1 MNADRLRSVLS
12 ALLDELLPR
21 RRFYAPVRYR
31 VSKAEG
37 GKFSAK
43 PENKS
48 GGFPDIV
55 DAPIRGVPGGNP
67 ASKLKSG
74 TSILVS
80 FVEGDPGDPF
90 LAWIDES
97 VSPDELALAAQTKA
111 KITAPAVEV
120 HASGSLTETVGAY
133 SVNASGAANIV
144 AGGDAKLEAT
154 GTAKVKGATVE
165 LGTAPTGIP
174 TQQTLTPLLALI
186 VAERVTLQAFLNGP
200 LLALSGGTAA
210 PYSAAALATD
220 AALALPTNFSQ
231 TVKAGA

>member
-1 MNADRLRSVLS
+1 MSADRLRSVLS

-21 RRFYAPVRYR
+21 RRFYSPVRYR
-31 VSKAEG
+31 VSKAES

-97 VSPDELALAAQTKA
+97 VSPDELALEAVTKA

-133 SVNASGAANIV
+133 AVNASGTAAI
-144 AGGDAKLEAT
+144 EAT
-154 GTAKVKGATVE
+154 GKASVKGSTVE
-165 LGTAPTGIP
+165 LGDAPTGVL
-174 TQQTLTPLLALI
+174 TAQTFAALQALI
-186 VAERVTLQAFLNGP
+186 VAERATLQAFLNGP
-200 LLALSGGTAA
+200 IAALSGGTAA
-210 PYSAAALATD
+210 PYAAAAVATD